1 MRIAALLPQAR
12 HDLTSLQP
20 VLLTRGLH
28 TQGHR
33 VTTFLLSGRD
43 DGTLSSVA
51 EVVPLGGRHG
61 DDPLAI
67 YRCWQYLR
75 QQRFD
80 VIHCWQPPG
89 VMLSRALRLL
99 AGPRPLV
106 IWAQEPPRGRR
117 WLAPPGDVWVVPNTA
132 LAQLWYEW
140 GLPRDRI
147 RIVPPAAPLL
157 TMRDTGLMLRQELK
171 VPRTARLVLVAEPLT
186 AGHSVQYAIWALNIL
201 NYLHDDLYLVVV
213 GDGAERARLLEFAEA
228 IEAAAHVR
236 FLSGARALTEL
247 APEID
252 LVWAGHVAPV
262 VSDAVLT
269 GAAAGK
275 PALTTFG
282 SAQGQ
287 AVLPGETGF
296 IMPPRDP
303 AIWARQ
309 THQMLSEPALL
320 ERLGRAAQA
329 HVRHHFRAA
338 TFVQAHIELFA
349 SQRRLPQ
356 AA

>member
-12 HDLTSLQP
+12 HDLTSQQQ
-20 VLLTRGLH
+20 VLLTRGLQ
-28 TQGHR
+28 TQGHSMTLF
-33 VTTFLLSGRD
+33 VLSGRSD
-43 DGTLSSVA
+43 DALGSVA

-75 QQRFD
+75 HQRFD
-80 VIHCWQPPG
+80 VVHCWQPPG
-89 VMLSRALRLL
+89 AMLSRALRLL

-117 WLAPPGDVWVVPNTA
+117 WLTPPGDVWVVPNTA

-140 GLPRDRI
+140 GIPRARI
-147 RIVPPAAPLL
+147 QIIPPAAPLL
-157 TMRDTGLMLRQELK
+157 TLRDTGLMLRQELQ

-201 NYLHDDLYLVVV
+201 NYLHDELYLVVV
-213 GDGAERARLLEFAEA
+213 GDGGERARLLEFAQA

-236 FLSGARALTEL
+236 FLPGSRALTEL
-247 APEID
+247 APEMD

-275 PALTTFG
+275 PALATLG
-282 SAQGQ
+282 SSQNQ
-287 AVLPGETGF
+287 AVLHGETGF
-296 IMPPRDP
+296 ILPPRDP

-309 THQMLSEPALL
+309 THQLLCEPALI

-329 HVRHHFRAA
+329 HVRHHFRPA

-349 SQRRLPQ
+349 SQRRQ
-356 AA
+356 TRVA